1 MKHRDFLSLPPL
13 PWALSLGT
21 HLAFILAVFLVG
33 HTHFLDMTT
42 VTMDFAPS
50 KVSSLYQPP
59 KEDIWQKPML
69 RRMSRLP
76 IPKPKV
82 VPTPP
87 PAAAQ
92 VSEVGQGSGAIRSV
106 AQVSQLP
113 RFINQVKPL
122 YPDSAKHAGI
132 EGVVILQVDIDAT
145 GAVMDVEVLQGLGSG
160 CDEAAVA
167 AMKQSTFTPAYA
179 GSEPVPVRIK
189 IPYRFEING

>member
-1 MKHRDFLSLPPL
+1 LSV
-13 PWALSLGT
+13 GT
-21 HLAFILAVFLVG
+21 HLAFILAVLLVG
-33 HTHFLDMTT
+33 HTHFLDLTT
-42 VTMDFAPS
+42 VTLDFAPS
-50 KVSSLYQPP
+50 KSTALYQPP

-69 RRMSRLP
+69 RRIARLP
-76 IPKPKV
+76 IPKPKEF
-82 VPTPP
+82 PTPQ
-87 PAAAQ
+87 PAAQAA
-92 VSEVGQGSGAIRSV
+92 EVGQGIGAIRSV

-122 YPDSAKHAGI
+122 YPDSAKRAGI

-145 GAVMDVEVLQGLGSG
+145 GAVIDVEVLQGLGSG
-160 CDEAAVA
+160 CDEAAAA

>member
-1 MKHRDFLSLPPL
+1 MH
-13 PWALSLGT
+13 T
-21 HLAFILAVFLVG
+21 AFILAALWILRS
-33 HTHFLDMTT
+33 HTLDLTT
-42 VTMDFAPS
+42 VTLDFAPS
-50 KVSSLYQPP
+50 KAVALYQPP

-69 RRMSRLP
+69 RKITRPPLS
-76 IPKPKV
+76 KPKV
-82 VPTPP
+82 EPTPQ
-87 PAAAQ
+87 PAAEAAPATGPGT
-92 VSEVGQGSGAIRSV
+92 SAYRSV
-106 AQVSQLP
+106 AEVSQLP

-145 GAVMDVEVLQGLGSG
+145 GVVMDVEVIQGLGSG